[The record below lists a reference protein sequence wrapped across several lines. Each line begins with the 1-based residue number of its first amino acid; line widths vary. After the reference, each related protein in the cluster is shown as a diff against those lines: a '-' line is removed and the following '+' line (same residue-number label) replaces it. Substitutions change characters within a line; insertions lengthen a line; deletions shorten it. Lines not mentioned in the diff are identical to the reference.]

1 MWNEIKI
8 FVILMAIAAIGIWA
22 RCKALDNL
30 VAKPPELDEEEEN

>member
-8 FVILMAIAAIGIWA
+8 FVILIAIAAIGIWV
-22 RCKALDNL
+22 RYKALDNL